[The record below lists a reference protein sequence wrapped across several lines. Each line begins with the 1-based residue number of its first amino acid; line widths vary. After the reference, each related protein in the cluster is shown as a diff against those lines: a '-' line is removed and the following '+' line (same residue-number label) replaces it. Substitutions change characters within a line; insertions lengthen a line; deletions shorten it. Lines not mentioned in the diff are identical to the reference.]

1 MVKKELKKTAVPDP
15 STEEK
20 IMAAARTVFLEKGF
34 AATRTRDIAE
44 AAGINHALL
53 NYYFR
58 SKEKLFQIIMLN
70 TVKQFFSSLSV
81 VFNNPETTLE
91 KKVEE
96 VANYY
101 INLLTA
107 HPDIPLFIM
116 TEMKKGA
123 KDLMTQVGA
132 KEIVMKSV
140 FIKQYQQAVKEGKIQ
155 KLPPVHFLMN
165 VLGLTVFPFIASPMI
180 KGLVDLSDA
189 EFSSL
194 MQERKKLIPIW
205 VRMIM
210 KTN

>member
-1 MVKKELKKTAVPDP
+1 MEKKELKKTAVPDP

-81 VFNNPETTLE
+81 VFNNPETSLE

-107 HPDIPLFIM
+107 NPDIPLFIM

-123 KDLMTQVGA
+123 KDLMNQVDA

-140 FIKQYQQAVKEGKIQ
+140 FMKQYQQAVKEGKVQ

-165 VLGLTVFPFIASPMI
+165 LLGLTVFPFIASPMI

-205 VRMIM
+205 VKTIM
-210 KTN
+210 KAN